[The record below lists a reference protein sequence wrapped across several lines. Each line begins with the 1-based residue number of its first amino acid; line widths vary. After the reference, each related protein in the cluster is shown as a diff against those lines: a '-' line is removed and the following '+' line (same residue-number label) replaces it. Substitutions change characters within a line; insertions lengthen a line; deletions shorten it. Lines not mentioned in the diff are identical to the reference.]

1 VQVDSVFFRALGT
14 WLPESVPPPALD
26 EQSSEAGGLTGA
38 LVAGDVAPPELAV
51 RAVRQAFARGGVDPD
66 EISLLLHASVF
77 HQGPDGWLPPS
88 YIARETL
95 GTPVPAIE
103 IRQGCNGL
111 FSGLELAVNH
121 LAADPGR
128 RAALLTSAE
137 NFNSPLVDRWT
148 AHPGSYL
155 GDGAVAV
162 VVDRRSGFARLRSLA
177 TVSVPELEQLH
188 RGTQPLFPPGATDGR
203 PLDFG
208 ARVREFS
215 ELGLVPDGQ
224 QLLAKARDGLLAQ
237 VLSEAGTELADV
249 AWVVSMNN
257 SRPHVAKRL
266 LEPLGLPMS
275 RSGWE
280 FGRGF
285 GHLGASDQF
294 VTLERIVAAGRVA
307 PGDRVLMLGVGPGI
321 SIGAAVV
328 EILAVPAWD

>member
-1 VQVDSVFFRALGT
+1 MQVDSVFFRALGT
-14 WLPESVPPPALD
+14 HVPESVPPPAPD
-26 EQSSEAGGLTGA
+26 AQSSEEGGLTGA
-38 LVAGDVAPPELAV
+38 LVAGDVAPPELAA
-51 RAVRQAFARGGVDPD
+51 RAVRQAFARGAVDPAD
-66 EISLLLHASVF
+66 IGLLLHASVF

-95 GTPVPAIE
+95 GTDVPAIE
-103 IRQGCNGL
+103 VRQGCNGL
-111 FSGLELAVNH
+111 FSALELAIGRLVT
-121 LAADPGR
+121 DPSHP
-128 RAALLTSAE
+128 AALLTSAE
-137 NFNSPLVDRWT
+137 NFDSPLVDRWT

-155 GDGAVAV
+155 GDAGVALV
-162 VVDRRSGFARLRSLA
+162 IDRRGGFARLRSLA
-177 TVSVPELEQLH
+177 TVSVPQLEQLH
-188 RGTQPLFPPGATDGR
+188 RGAEPLFPPGATAGR

-208 ARVREFS
+208 ARVREFA
-215 ELGLVPDGQ
+215 ELKLVPDGQ
-224 QLLAKARDGLLAQ
+224 ELLGKARDEVLAR
-237 VLSEAGTELADV
+237 VLAESGTQLDEV

-266 LEPLGLPMS
+266 IEPLGLPME

-328 EILAVPAWD
+328 EILEVPDWS

>member
-1 VQVDSVFFRALGT
+1 MQVDSVFIRALGAF
-14 WLPESVPPPALD
+14 LPESVPPPAPD

-38 LVAGDVAPPELAV
+38 LVAGEVAPPELAV
-51 RAVRQAFARGGVDPD
+51 RAVRQAFERGGVDPA

-77 HQGPDGWLPPS
+77 HQGPDGWLPPA

-95 GTPVPAIE
+95 GTAVPAIE

-111 FSGLELAVNH
+111 FSGLELAVDH
-121 LAADPGR
+121 LAADGSR
-128 RAALLTSAE
+128 QAVLLTSAE
-137 NFNSPLVDRWT
+137 NFDNPLVDRWT

-155 GDGAVAV
+155 GDGAVALV
-162 VVDRRSGFARLRSLA
+162 ADRSGGFARLRSLA

-188 RGTQPLFPPGATDGR
+188 RGTRPLFPPGATSGQK
-203 PLDFG
+203 LEFG
-208 ARVREFS
+208 ARAKEFG
-215 ELGLVPDGQ
+215 ELNLVPDGQ
-224 QLLAKARDGLLAQ
+224 QRLAKARDEVLAR
-237 VLSEAGTELADV
+237 VLAEAGTELDEV

-266 LEPLGLPMS
+266 IEPLGLPMS

-285 GHLGASDQF
+285 GHLGACDQF

-307 PGDRVLMLGVGPGI
+307 PGDKVLMLGVGPGI
-321 SIGAAVV
+321 SIGGAVV
-328 EILAVPAWD
+328 EILSVPAWN